1 MEFGISLPSFGHLA
15 DPDGIRATA
24 TSAEEFGFSSLW
36 AAERLLV
43 PDPPNQAWSQRDP
56 TAFEPLT
63 TLSLIAGITEK
74 VKLCTSVV
82 ILPVRNPV
90 LLARV
95 ASSLDVLSNGR
106 LELGIGVGWMR
117 EEMAVSGVVFGRRGK
132 ISDEYIR
139 AMRSIWLG
147 ESFDGKHVNIPP
159 HLFSPRP
166 VNGTIPIWIGGN
178 SGAALRRAGRLGNG
192 WIPMGTLDPGEL
204 ADRIDEIR
212 AFSESEGRRDGIDIC
227 CNHGFSRA
235 QISEPEACGKVID
248 SYEAAGATHIIPRFE
263 GESVSGMVDLMEKF
277 SEKVMSSY

>member
-24 TSAEEFGFSSLW
+24 TSAEELGFSSLW

-43 PDPPNQAWSQRDP
+43 PDPPNQSWSQRNP

-63 TLSLIAGITEK
+63 TLSLIAGITDEI
-74 VKLCTSVV
+74 KLCTSVV

-117 EEMAVSGVVFGRRGK
+117 EEMEVSGVNFGRRGR
-132 ISDEYIR
+132 ISDEYIG
-139 AMRSIWLG
+139 AMRKVWQG
-147 ESFDGKHVNIPP
+147 ESFDGKYVRIPP

-166 VNGTIPIWIGGN
+166 VNGVIPIWIGGN
-178 SGAALRRAGRLGNG
+178 SEAALQRAGRLGNG
-192 WIPMGTLDPGEL
+192 WIPMGSLAPGEL
-204 ADRIDEIR
+204 ADRNERILSI
-212 AFSESEGRRDGIDIC
+212 SESEGRADKVHVC

-235 QISEPEACGKVID
+235 QLSDSDDCGKMIEA
-248 SYEAAGATHIIPRFE
+248 YEDAGATHMIPSFE
-263 GESVSGMVDLMEKF
+263 GNSVSEMADLMEMF
-277 SEKVMSSY
+277 SETVMSSY